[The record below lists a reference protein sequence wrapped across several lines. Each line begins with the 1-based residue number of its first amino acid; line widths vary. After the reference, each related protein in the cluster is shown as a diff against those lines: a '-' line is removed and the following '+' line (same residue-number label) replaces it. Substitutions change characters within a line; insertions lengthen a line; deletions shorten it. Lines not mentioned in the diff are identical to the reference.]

1 MASPFPGMN
10 PYLEQSDCWQDFHN
24 SFLTHAREHISSQL
38 GPNYLVKV
46 EMRLILHE
54 IPDDERCFFGIADV
68 GVASAFGTGSAA
80 GCVALMDSP
89 VALALPEFEE
99 EKQTYLE
106 IRDRR
111 NRRVITVIELVSP
124 SNKKGEDRS
133 VYVAKRLQI
142 MRSQTHFVEIDLCRG
157 GQRPSLPEL
166 PSCDYYALVSQH
178 TDRRR
183 IGFWPI
189 GLRDPLPVLPIP
201 LDGDVPPARLDLK
214 AVLDQTYDAARYGN
228 YIYQETPEPPL
239 SAADEAWAKA
249 LIRASAVT

>member
-10 PYLEQSDCWQDFHN
+10 PYLEQSDSWQDFHN
-24 SFLTHAREHISSQL
+24 GFLIHAQEHL
-38 GPNYLVKV
+38 GNQVSPNYLVKV
-46 EMRLILHE
+46 ETRLILHE
-54 IPDDERCFFGIADV
+54 IPENERSFFGIADL
-68 GVASAFGTGSAA
+68 GVASASKTESAE
-80 GCVALMDSP
+80 GG
-89 VALALPEFEE
+89 VALADCPVSLVLPEFEE

-166 PSCDYYALVSQH
+166 PQCDYYALVSQQN
-178 TDRRR
+178 DRRR

-201 LDGDVPPARLDLK
+201 LDGDTPPARLDLK
-214 AVLDQTYDAARYGN
+214 FVLDRTYDAARYAN
-228 YIYQETPEPPL
+228 YIYQENPDPPL
-239 SAADEAWAKA
+239 SPADEAWAKA
-249 LIRASAVT
+249 IISASAVA